1 MSASLA
7 YGQVIGY
14 FNAPFFTNLAL
25 SKIWSSVTAYG
36 IAPDGSVYGYVAI
49 SRSRSGSVTGPMQFS
64 LTVGFQYPVKTVY
77 IQYPS
82 LSPMV
87 IDLDYPIITI
97 GVNIYTQVGL

>member
-1 MSASLA
+1 MSASLT

-25 SKIWSSVTAYG
+25 SRIWSSVTAYG
-36 IAPDGSVYGYVAI
+36 IAPDGSVYNYATI
-49 SRSRSGSVTGPMQFS
+49 SRTTSGSVTGLMQFS

-77 IQYPS
+77 IQYSSFRPI
-82 LSPMV
+82 V
-87 IDLDYPIITI
+87 IDLDYPVVAI